1 MQQHD
6 DAATLLSAYTMRANP
21 LFRVAIEVTRRFT
34 KSAGEMVLTHLG

>member
-1 MQQHD
+1 MTMPPH
-6 DAATLLSAYTMRANP
+6 YFRHITMRANP